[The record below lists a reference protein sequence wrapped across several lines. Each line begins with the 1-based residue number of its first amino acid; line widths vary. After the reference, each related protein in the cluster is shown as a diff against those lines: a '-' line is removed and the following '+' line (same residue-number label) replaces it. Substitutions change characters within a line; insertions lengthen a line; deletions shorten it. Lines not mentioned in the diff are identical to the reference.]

1 MKEGEIMTKVFYS
14 VDYKIQGSDKTHRMW
29 FDKLKEA
36 KEFSKA
42 DYRRSNP
49 VTHEY
54 SSAEIISLVEQL
66 IELQKN

>member
-1 MKEGEIMTKVFYS
+1 MKKVFYR
-14 VDYKIQGSDKTHRMW
+14 VDYKIQGSDKTHSMW

-42 DYRRSNP
+42 DYRRGRP

-54 SSAEIISLVEQL
+54 SNPKIISLVEE
-66 IELQKN
+66 IIYLQKN